1 MNLKSSFNQH
11 LLQKYPQISLEQLD
25 LHVSEQLISPFQV
38 QLDASIIEQM
48 KSEIK
53 SYWKLRSWSEKNLA
67 HKYDQLN
74 LRKPTN
80 YAACMSYDFHLSA
93 EKKLE
98 LIEINTNAAFLA
110 LGIELYSFWKLQGV
124 NPTFTTEKLVQM
136 FQQEIKLTGKS
147 TEAPSVA
154 IFDENPHEQRLYVEF
169 LLFKNLF
176 QEFKVRSE
184 IINLPEAEQLKE
196 FSLVYN
202 RYTDFYLQNEKSSQI
217 KDLFNAGKIEL
228 SPHPWEYFLLADK
241 QRLID
246 WNLQTETEKPASLLP
261 VYDLATSDR
270 AQIWA
275 KRKSLFFKPK
285 TSFGGKQAYRGTS
298 ISTKAFDSIY
308 QDGFIAQQI
317 SAPAEIEV
325 NYLGNPMKFK
335 YDLRCYAYQDE
346 LQLVIA
352 RLYQGQTTNL
362 NTPGGGFA
370 CVVFN

>member
-11 LLQKYPQISLEQLD
+11 LLQKYPLLTAEQLN

-38 QLDASIIEQM
+38 QLDSSIIQQM
-48 KSEIK
+48 KNEIK
-53 SYWKLRSWSEKNLA
+53 GYWRLRSWSEKQLSE
-67 HKYDQLN
+67 KYDTLH
-74 LRKPTN
+74 LRKPSN
-80 YAACMSYDFHLSA
+80 YSACMSYDFHLSA

-110 LGIELYSFWKLQGV
+110 LGLELYSFWKIAGV
-124 NPTFTTEKLVQM
+124 DPAFSTKSLVDM
-136 FQQEIKLTGKS
+136 FQNEIMLTKKS
-147 TEAPSVA
+147 VAEPSVA
-154 IFDENPHEQRLYVEF
+154 IFDEKPEEQRLYVEF
-169 LLFKNLF
+169 LLFKSLF
-176 QEFKVRSE
+176 DKFKIKSA
-184 IINLPEAEQLKE
+184 IIDLADSAQLKE

-202 RYTDFYLQNEKSSQI
+202 RYTDFYLQNKTSASI
-217 KDLFNAGKIEL
+217 KEMFNSNQIEL

-246 WNLQTETEKPASLLP
+246 WNRQDEVEKPKSLLP
-261 VYDLATSDR
+261 VFDLATSVR
-270 AQIWA
+270 ADIWA
-275 KRKSLFFKPK
+275 KRKNLFFKPK

-308 QDGFIAQQI
+308 HDDFIAQKI
-317 SAPAEIEV
+317 SIAPEIEV
-325 NYLGNPMKFK
+325 NYLGNVVKFK
-335 YDLRCYAYQDE
+335 YDLRCYAYQDQ
-346 LQLVIA
+346 LQLVVA

>member
-1 MNLKSSFNQH
+1 MNVKSSFNQH
-11 LLQKYPQISLEQLD
+11 LLQKYPQLTIEQLD

-38 QLDASIIEQM
+38 HLESSIIEQM

-53 SYWKLRSWSEKNLA
+53 SYWKLRSWSEKYLA
-67 HKYDQLN
+67 QKYADFN
-74 LRKPTN
+74 LRKPSN
-80 YAACMSYDFHLSA
+80 FAACMSYDFHLSS

-110 LGIELYSFWKLQGV
+110 LGIELYSFWKLKGV
-124 NPTFTTEKLVQM
+124 DPLFTTEKLVQM
-136 FQQEIKLTGKS
+136 FQHEIILTGKAS
-147 TEAPSVA
+147 TSPSVA
-154 IFDENPHEQRLYVEF
+154 IFDENPYEQRLYIEF
-169 LLFKNLF
+169 LLFKSLF
-176 QEFKVRSE
+176 EKFKVGSE
-184 IINLPEAEQLKE
+184 IINLPDAEQLKK

-202 RYTDFYLQNEKSSQI
+202 RYTDFYLQNEKSLQT
-217 KDLFNAGKIEL
+217 KEMFNAGQIEL
-228 SPHPWEYFLLADK
+228 SPHPYEYFLLADK

-246 WNLQTETEKPASLLP
+246 WNLQTDIEKPASLLA

-270 AQIWA
+270 AEIWG

-308 QDGFIAQQI
+308 QDGFIAQKI
-317 SAPAEIEV
+317 SAPPEIEV
-325 NYLGNPMKFK
+325 NYLGSAMKFK